1 MKSLQRSTDYSGR
14 QNGDVPAQFF
24 GVTEV
29 FSNDM
34 ISIYICDHF
43 NWYEKADNYIGVGI
57 MQISA
62 LFLRNCFRV
71 FLFYIEYSMKMGSVN

>member
-43 NWYEKADNYIGVGI
+43 N
-57 MQISA
+57 
-62 LFLRNCFRV
+62 
-71 FLFYIEYSMKMGSVN
+71 